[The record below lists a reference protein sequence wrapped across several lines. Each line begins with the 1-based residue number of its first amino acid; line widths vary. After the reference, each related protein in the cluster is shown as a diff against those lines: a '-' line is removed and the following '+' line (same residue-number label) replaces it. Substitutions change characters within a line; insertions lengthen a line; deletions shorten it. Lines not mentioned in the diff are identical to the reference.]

1 MRGVELGYTE
11 GEGLSSWGVGLSSL
25 RSRIFL
31 YKVWSLATLS
41 LASSGGEEL
50 AEAIGKDCKVWYIY
64 MTRATLEWIDSE
76 CSPRGV
82 EVGRPRR
89 PLVVRAYFVARRAR
103 MTWRTSS
110 MRSTRRRR
118 AGSSSTKSSSFSAG
132 RT

>member
-1 MRGVELGYTE
+1 MQDMGAGYTE
-11 GEGLSSWGVGLSSL
+11 GEGLSSCGVGLYAL
-25 RSRIFL
+25 RPRLFP
-31 YKVWSLATLS
+31 YKVWALASLS
-41 LASSGGEEL
+41 LASNVGEEL
-50 AEAIGKDCKVWYIY
+50 AEAIGEDCKIWYIY
-64 MTRATLEWIDSE
+64 MTRATLERIDSE

-82 EVGRPRR
+82 EVGRLRR
-89 PLVVRAYFVARRAR
+89 PLVVRAYLVARRAR

>member
-1 MRGVELGYTE
+1 MQ
-11 GEGLSSWGVGLSSL
+11 GVGSSVAKSSL
-25 RSRIFL
+25 
-31 YKVWSLATLS
+31 
-41 LASSGGEEL
+41 SSGGEEL
-50 AEAIGKDCKVWYIY
+50 AEAIGEDCKVWYIY
-64 MTRATLEWIDSE
+64 MTRATLERIDSE

-82 EVGRPRR
+82 EVGRLRR
-89 PLVVRAYFVARRAR
+89 PLVVRAYLVARRAR

>member
-1 MRGVELGYTE
+1 MQ
-11 GEGLSSWGVGLSSL
+11 GVG
-25 RSRIFL
+25 SRL
-31 YKVWSLATLS
+31 P
-41 LASSGGEEL
+41 SSGAGGAKEL

-64 MTRATLEWIDSE
+64 MTRATLERIDSE
-76 CSPRGV
+76 CSPRDV
-82 EVGRPRR
+82 EVGRLRR
-89 PLVVRAYFVARRAR
+89 PLVMRAYFVARRAR